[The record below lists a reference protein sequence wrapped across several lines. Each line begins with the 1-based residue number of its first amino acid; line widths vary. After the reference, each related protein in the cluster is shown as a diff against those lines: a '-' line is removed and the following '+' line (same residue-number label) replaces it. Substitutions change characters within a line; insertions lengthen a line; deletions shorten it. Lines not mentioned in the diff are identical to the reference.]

1 MVLSLIFRFRR
12 HFVASVQS
20 AQLCI
25 LTSNLFYLT
34 YNYYYSYRKFEE
46 TTSLNTTVEETLSVL
61 TAFSS
66 NADQKLTVQEFALFI
81 TKFAKTT
88 GANLSGMIDFMIVA
102 SALKHNSASEQ
113 KYIQSITTSDLYY
126 WGS

>member
-1 MVLSLIFRFRR
+1 MVSYT
-12 HFVASVQS
+12 SVQS
-20 AQLCI
+20 EQLVFLI
-25 LTSNLFYLT
+25 SPPDASTLLTNL
-34 YNYYYSYRKFEE
+34 SYRKFEE

-61 TAFSS
+61 NAFDTTS
-66 NADQKLTVQEFALFI
+66 DQKLNPEEFALFI

-102 SALKHNSASEQ
+102 SALKHNSVSEQ

>member
-1 MVLSLIFRFRR
+1 MYVTACFSLWYIPVTLS
-12 HFVASVQS
+12 ST
-20 AQLCI
+20 I
-25 LTSNLFYLT
+25 LLQP
-34 YNYYYSYRKFEE
+34 YRKFEE

-61 TAFSS
+61 NAFGTNS
-66 NADQKLTVQEFALFI
+66 DQKLNPEEFGLFI

-102 SALKHNSASEQ
+102 SALKHNKDSEQ